1 MLAREIIAAKRD
13 RRELT
18 PGEIAEF
25 VAGIADGSIADAQVA
40 AFAMAVCL
48 NGMTGPETVAL
59 TGAMTR
65 SGTILE
71 WSDVAAGRPVLDK
84 HSTGGVGDTVSL
96 ILAPALAAC
105 GALVPMISGRG
116 LGHTGGTLDK
126 LDAIPGYRTAPDIE
140 TFMRVAGEVGCAIIG
155 QTGEL
160 APADGRLYA
169 IRDVTATVESV
180 PLITASILSKKRAAG
195 LDALVLDVKTGSGAF
210 ARSRE
215 MADELAR
222 SLVRVASGAGLETA
236 AIITDMDEPLG
247 SAAGN
252 ALEVA
257 NAIDFLTG
265 RRRDQ
270 RLEEVT
276 RALGGLALALGG
288 LADDAAEGERRI
300 AAAFDGGRAAERF
313 AAMVHALGGP
323 ADLVDH
329 PGRHLAPA
337 PIVRALAPGH
347 AGTVAGIDTR
357 EVGLA
362 VVELGGGRRAADDR
376 VDHRVGLTGLAGIGD
391 EVGAERPLCIVHAA
405 SEAGFEAAAV
415 RIRDA
420 YRLGD
425 AAAPRPPIL
434 AHVGGVAS

>member
-1 MLAREIIAAKRD
+1 VLPQEIIAAKRD

-18 PGEIAEF
+18 PGEIAGF
-25 VAGIADGSIADAQVA
+25 VAGIADGRIADVQVA

-59 TGAMTR
+59 TEAMTR
-65 SGTILE
+65 SGTIID
-71 WSDVAAGRPVLDK
+71 WTHVAAGRPVLDK
-84 HSTGGVGDTVSL
+84 HSTGGVADTVSL

-126 LDAIPGYRTAPDIE
+126 LDAIPGYRTTPDIE

-180 PLITASILSKKRAAG
+180 PLITASILSKKCAAG

-215 MADELAR
+215 MAEELAA
-222 SLVRVASGAGLETA
+222 SLARVGKGAGLTTA
-236 AIITDMDEPLG
+236 ALITDMNEPLG

-265 RRRDQ
+265 RRRDL
-270 RLEEVT
+270 RLEAVT
-276 RALGGLALALGG
+276 IALGGAAAVERGGDPALAVPGVAG
-288 LADDAAEGERRI
+288 EAAEGE
-300 AAAFDGGRAAERF
+300 GETAERF

-337 PIVRALAPGH
+337 PLVRAVMPGH
-347 AGTVAGIDTR
+347 AGFVARVDTR

-376 VDHRVGLTGLAGIGD
+376 VDHRVGLTGLAAIGD